1 MGWRSLWRGCCI
13 TLSPWKEKLELKV
26 VITVCEKMSVGV
38 LRSAEELGQL
48 QNAALAASVKRER
61 LRLAR
66 LHAHLFR
73 QPAGSGP
80 GSVGSPEPSISLE
93 SFVWAH
99 CLVRSRALDLTAD
112 QER

>member
-1 MGWRSLWRGCCI
+1 MI
-13 TLSPWKEKLELKV
+13 V
-26 VITVCEKMSVGV
+26 DV

-66 LHAHLFR
+66 LHAYLFR

-80 GSVGSPEPSISLE
+80 GSSASPEPSISLE

-112 QER
+112 QVC